1 MTIAIMVVEGV
12 AIKCSRFGNGSRGSK
27 IMEVGV
33 KHGMIKCW

>member
-12 AIKCSRFGNGSRGSK
+12 AIRCRFGNGSRGSK

-33 KHGMIKCW
+33 KHGMIKCR